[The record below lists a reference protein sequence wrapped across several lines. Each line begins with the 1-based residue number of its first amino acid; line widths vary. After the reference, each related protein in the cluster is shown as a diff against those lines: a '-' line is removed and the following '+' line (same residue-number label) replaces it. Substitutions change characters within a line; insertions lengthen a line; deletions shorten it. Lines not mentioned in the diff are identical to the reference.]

1 MFDMKKKNTYRCS
14 TVLHIVIRSPVSLWT
29 LSASCTFEIEFIVS
43 CASRETFF
51 LEDKWSTDWALSA
64 MGASSIYKE
73 TAVKEE
79 HISDM
84 NIYYIA
90 NNREFPE
97 KTVSAVVLSDLFSRY
112 ITMRLYCLI
121 STIFQ
126 LLKENVV

>member
-1 MFDMKKKNTYRCS
+1 
-14 TVLHIVIRSPVSLWT
+14 
-29 LSASCTFEIEFIVS
+29 
-43 CASRETFF
+43 
-51 LEDKWSTDWALSA
+51 